1 MPYTVE
7 RDPEREF
14 VSVVFFGD
22 VGIEDVCL
30 AREKAWELAQAEGL
44 YRFFTRFEDAR
55 LQIETR
61 DLINP
66 QLHYEAIGMHRAMKS
81 ALLIPKDAR
90 IAEDATVH
98 EYMANRSS
106 WKVRVFFD
114 RTQAMD
120 WLMSEAP

>member
-7 RDPEREF
+7 RDPEREL
-14 VSVVFFGD
+14 VSIVFFGD
-22 VGIEDVCL
+22 VGIEDVCQ
-30 AREKAWELAQAEGL
+30 AREKAWDLAQSEGW

-55 LQIETR
+55 VQIETG

-66 QLHYEAIGMHRAMKS
+66 QLHYEAIGMHRAMRS
-81 ALLIPKDAR
+81 ALLVPRDVR

-98 EYMANRSS
+98 EYMANRNQ
-106 WKVRVFFD
+106 WQVRVFFD
-114 RTQAMD
+114 RVQAME

>member
-1 MPYTVE
+1 MPYTVKKE
-7 RDPEREF
+7 AEAEY

-22 VGIEDVCL
+22 VGSEDICL
-30 AREKAWELAQAEGL
+30 AREQAWELAQAGGL

-81 ALLIPKDAR
+81 ALLIPRDAR

-98 EYMANRSS
+98 EYMANRSL
-106 WKVRVFFD
+106 WQVRVFFD
-114 RTQAMD
+114 RAQALE